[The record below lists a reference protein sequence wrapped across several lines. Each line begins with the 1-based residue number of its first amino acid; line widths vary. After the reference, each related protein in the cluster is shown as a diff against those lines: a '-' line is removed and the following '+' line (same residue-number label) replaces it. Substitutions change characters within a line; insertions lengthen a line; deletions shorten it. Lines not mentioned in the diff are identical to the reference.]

1 MNRKIEALQE
11 AAASKARESAERVEK
26 ALEKMIKQG
35 QVVTFKSVAHVA
47 NVSTAYLYKQSDLR
61 SRIDSLR
68 DQQKQQTKIK
78 QPPLASDN
86 SKAVIIYNLREENKR
101 LRAETDRLRRANESL
116 TGRLYQLQDYFDLA
130 ERFKAENVELK
141 QQLESCRRQPE
152 PPASPPDNPKVTSLE
167 QKRTGRSGISDKIK
181 QELIGLGI
189 QLNSTLTKAIKSV
202 PEEKALDAVEAFKE
216 AIVTDNIEKPGAW
229 LKAAIEDGW
238 RKNEPR
244 SCEAATGS
252 GTTSEFSEWFEL
264 AHAQGVAQARQE
276 TEEGLMIQ
284 DVTGQ
289 WMPWE
294 SLVERGWTLEYL
306 RKRAKPK

>member
-1 MNRKIEALQE
+1 MTNRKIEALQE
-11 AAASKARESAERVEK
+11 AAASKVKESAERVEL
-26 ALEKMIKQG
+26 ALSKMIKQG

-61 SRIDSLR
+61 SRIENLR
-68 DQQKQQTKIK
+68 DQQKQQVKVK

-86 SKAVIIYNLREENKR
+86 SKVVIIYNLREENKR
-101 LRAETDRLRRANESL
+101 LRAEIDGLRRANESL
-116 TGRLYQLQDYFDLA
+116 TGRLYQLQDSSNLA
-130 ERFKAENVELK
+130 ERFKTENAELK

-152 PPASPPDNPKVTSLE
+152 SPASLPDNLKVTSLE

-181 QELIGLGI
+181 QELSELGI

-202 PEEKALDAVEAFKE
+202 PEEKALDAIEAFKE
-216 AIVTDNIEKPGAW
+216 AMVSNNIEKPGAW

-244 SCEAATGS
+244 SCETVT

-264 AHAQGVAQARQE
+264 AKAQGVAQTRQE